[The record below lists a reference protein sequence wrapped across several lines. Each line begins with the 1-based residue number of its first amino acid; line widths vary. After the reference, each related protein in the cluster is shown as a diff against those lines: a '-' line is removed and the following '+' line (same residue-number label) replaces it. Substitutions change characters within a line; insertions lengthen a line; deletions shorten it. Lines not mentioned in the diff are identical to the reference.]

1 MIFGFKAAP
10 AKEKQE
16 PQQASLATRLRQ
28 GLQRTQSTLL
38 DGLGDLFL
46 GKQSIDEGFLE
57 TLEER
62 LLIADLGIN
71 ATTKII
77 DALSDR
83 LKRSEKQDTAILRET
98 LNQLMCE
105 ILQPVNQPFIIPK
118 PVSNKPYV
126 ILMVGVNGAGK
137 TTSIG
142 KLAKH
147 LILDGHSVLL
157 AAGDTFRAA
166 AVEQLTNWGERNQ
179 VPVIAQ
185 QTGADS
191 AAVIYDALQAARAR
205 NIDVLI
211 ADTAGRL
218 HTQKNLMDELRK
230 IRRTISKFDETIAV
244 ECMLVIDAGAGQNVL
259 AQTKQFNDAI
269 GVTGITLTKLDGTA
283 KGGIIFA
290 LAMETN
296 IPIRYVGVG
305 EQIDDLQEFNSV
317 DFVNAL
323 LTND

>member
-38 DGLGDLFL
+38 DGLGDLFP
-46 GKQSIDEGFLE
+46 GKKSIDEGFLE

-83 LKRSEKQDTAILRET
+83 LKRSDKQDPAVLKET

-105 ILQPVNQPFIIPK
+105 ILQPVNQPFVIPK
-118 PVSNKPYV
+118 PVTNRPFV
-126 ILMVGVNGAGK
+126 ILMVGVNGVGK
-137 TTSIG
+137 TTCVG

-147 LILDGHSVLL
+147 LINAGHSVML
-157 AAGDTFRAA
+157 AAGDTYRAA
-166 AVEQLTNWGERNQ
+166 AVEQLTAWGERNQ
-179 VPVIAQ
+179 VPVISQKA
-185 QTGADS
+185 GADS

-205 NIDVLI
+205 DIDVVI

-218 HTQKNLMDELRK
+218 HTQENLMEELRK
-230 IRRTISKFDETIAV
+230 VRRTITKFDESIAV
-244 ECMLVIDAGAGQNVL
+244 ECMLVVDAGSGQNVL

-290 LAMETN
+290 LTMETN

-323 LTND
+323 LSD